1 MREALAGLA
10 VIVVGVL
17 LALASDAAWADR
29 GDRIR
34 EQELLTDLLEEF
46 EENASILAA
55 DIAQNDRAIEAGAAW
70 SQAVLGEVVIPYDSV
85 QSLLLVAMD
94 DARFDPVTGAL
105 RSVVDGGELG
115 LIRNMHLRR
124 ALAGWGDRAM
134 EARLTSESWDR
145 VRTNLLPLVL
155 SYDPD
160 APVSP
165 QRRTAV
171 GLLTSTFA
179 RQNSQ
184 MNNLAP
190 RIREIAT
197 MIQGE
202 IKP

>member
-1 MREALAGLA
+1 V

-46 EENASILAA
+46 DENASILAA
-55 DIAQNDRAIEAGAAW
+55 DIAQNDRAIAAGAAW
-70 SQAVLGEVVIPYDSV
+70 SQAALGEVVIPYDSV
-85 QSLLLVAMD
+85 QSLLLGAMN

-115 LIRNMHLRR
+115 VIRNTHLRR
-124 ALAGWGDRAM
+124 ALAGWGDRAL
-134 EARLTSESWDR
+134 EARLTSDSWDR
-145 VRTNLLPLVL
+145 VRTNLLPLIL

-160 APVSP
+160 ATVSP
-165 QRRTAV
+165 QQRTAV
-171 GLLTSTFA
+171 GLITSTFA

-184 MNNLAP
+184 MKALAP
-190 RIREIAT
+190 RIAEIAT